1 MLIAKHQKLIIKMQ
15 IINNPNRE
23 SWSEILKR
31 PTQTVGDIEGI
42 VTEVFNAVSKTG
54 DVAIKTFTNKFD
66 GVSLESNVVTP
77 TEIEQAIQQVPE
89 KLQNAIRLAKQNIEV
104 FHAAQK
110 TSKINIETAKG
121 VQCWQEKRPIQ
132 KVGLYIPGGT
142 APLFSTVLMLAVP
155 AQIAGCKDI
164 VLCSPPNKQG
174 KLAPEI
180 LFAAQLCGVTKII
193 KVGGIQAIAGLTFG
207 TETIPQV
214 YKIFGP
220 GNQFVTVAKQLATKY
235 GVAIDMP
242 AGPSELL
249 VVADKTANAS
259 YIASDL
265 LSQAEHGTDS
275 QVILIS
281 TSKSLIDEVSEEVAK
296 QLEELP
302 RKAIAEKAI
311 SNSKLIYVEN
321 DNVALELINEYGP
334 EHFIICSKN
343 EDLYIDGVN
352 NAGSVF
358 IGDYTPE
365 SAGDYASGTNHTLPT
380 NGFSKA
386 YSGVNLDSF
395 MKSMTFQKISKEGL
409 LNIGETIEL
418 MAEAEGLQAH
428 KNAVTIR
435 LKDLK

>member
-1 MLIAKHQKLIIKMQ
+1 MQ

>member
-1 MLIAKHQKLIIKMQ
+1 MQ
-15 IINNPNRE
+15 IINNPNK
-23 SWSEILKR
+23 SDWSEILKR
-31 PTQTVGDIEGI
+31 PTQTVNDIEGT
-42 VTEVFNAVSKTG
+42 VTSVFKDVVNRG
-54 DVAIKTFTNKFD
+54 DAAIKEYTARFD
-66 GVSLESNVVTP
+66 GVDLESNIVSTE
-77 TEIEQAIQQVPE
+77 EIEAAVKTVAEPL
-89 KLQNAIRLAKQNIEV
+89 KNAIKKAKQNIEV
-104 FHAAQK
+104 FHRAQQ
-110 TSKINIETAKG
+110 TSKVEVETTNG
-121 VQCWQEKRPIQ
+121 VSCWQEKRPIE

-155 AQIAGCKDI
+155 AQIAGCKEI
-164 VLCSPPNKQG
+164 VLCSPPNKKG
-174 KLAPEI
+174 ELAPEI
-180 LFAAQLCGVTKII
+180 LFAANLCGVTKII
-193 KVGGIQAIAGLTFG
+193 KVGGIQAVAGLTFG
-207 TETIPQV
+207 TESIPQV

-220 GNQFVTVAKQLATKY
+220 GNQFVTVAKQLATKH

-249 VVADKTANAS
+249 VVADKSANAA

-275 QVILIS
+275 QVILVS
-281 TSKSLIDEVSEEVAK
+281 TSKDIIEKVSTEIEN
-296 QLEELP
+296 QLEVLP

-311 SNSKLIYVEN
+311 ANSKLIYVEN
-321 DNVALELINEYGP
+321 HEVALEMINEYGP
-334 EHFIICSKN
+334 EHFIICTEAN
-343 EDLYIDGVN
+343 DFYVDGIR

-395 MKSMTFQKISKEGL
+395 LKQMTFQKISKEGL

-428 KNAVTIR
+428 KNAVSIR